1 MREISCSKKLAK
13 ESGTAKEY
21 LKRSHMTAKKIS
33 KRYGFSL
40 NYIELP
46 NNGMYTGGDSAAH
59 RSPSVMVVLDLKVK
73 GNMEEENVYG

>member
-1 MREISCSKKLAK
+1 
-13 ESGTAKEY
+13 
-21 LKRSHMTAKKIS
+21 MTAKKIS